1 MFWFKSCPRC
11 GGDLF
16 QERDHYGWYVSC
28 LQCGHH
34 FNEVEEGIFRYVYK
48 GPPLERL
55 IPRLAA
61 GANTTRARVPR
72 KRDLL
77 AA

>member
-1 MFWFKSCPRC
+1 MFWLKSCPRC
-11 GGDLF
+11 HGDLF

-28 LQCGHH
+28 MQCGHH
-34 FNEVEEGIFRYVYK
+34 LNEVQEAIFWHVYEGL
-48 GPPLERL
+48 PLDRP

-61 GANTTRARVPR
+61 GANTTRASVSR
-72 KRDLL
+72 KPDLL